1 MNYRPLL
8 AALFLCFGTLV
19 TSLAQ
24 ETAPASTPPVADL
37 KILVDQIQ
45 AKLRAGKSSAADLAP
60 ELAAFD
66 ALLTKYATQRTDDVA
81 QILFMQ
87 ATLYGQVL
95 NDAEK
100 MSALLNRLKVDFPG
114 TKPAAAAVALARSLH
129 RHR

>member
-66 ALLTKYATQRTDDVA
+66 ALLTKYAEPPTAIR
-81 QILFMQ
+81 
-87 ATLYGQVL
+87 
-95 NDAEK
+95 
-100 MSALLNRLKVDFPG
+100 
-114 TKPAAAAVALARSLH
+114 
-129 RHR
+129 

>member
-8 AALFLCFGTLV
+8 AAFFLSCGTFV

-60 ELAAFD
+60 VRSALAAAD
-66 ALLTKYATQRTDDVA
+66 RTAL
-81 QILFMQ
+81 
-87 ATLYGQVL
+87 
-95 NDAEK
+95 
-100 MSALLNRLKVDFPG
+100 
-114 TKPAAAAVALARSLH
+114 
-129 RHR
+129 